1 MKAKMKY
8 EVQALRNFHK
18 CYDICKYKKYIGAE
32 KMLAIMQSLSNNVD
46 ELSQYII
53 NVFIY
58 T

>member
-1 MKAKMKY
+1 MKVKMKY
-8 EVQALRNFHK
+8 EVQALRNSHK

-32 KMLAIMQSLSNNVD
+32 KMLTIMLSNNID

-53 NVFIY
+53 NVLIY